1 MNRTITIIDTFGFF
15 FRSYYALPQ
24 YLKTK
29 DGFPTGL
36 ITGFLNYIQHL
47 IKDEA
52 STHILF
58 AMDAKGS
65 TFREEIYKE
74 YKAHRDPP
82 PPDLLKQLPVAIE
95 LIEKMGYK
103 SLSVEGYE
111 ADDVIASVAKM
122 AKKQGIKVRIVSHD
136 KDLNQLIDDGR
147 VVLVDA
153 VKKVELD
160 EDGCKEKYG
169 ITPLEFRSYQAIVGD
184 SADNVPGVKGIGK
197 VGATKLIHDFGSLDG
212 IYANLDKIT
221 QKAMRAKLEASKKEA
236 FISFDL
242 VSLRDDL
249 FESIEFD
256 ELLINSRDPFANIVK
271 ELERYEQNAILR
283 SLRAKEQLVAK
294 RDSLFDE
301 EDLKVERSGV
311 AFEAKLI
318 TEKSELDALLSR
330 LDENTIVAF
339 DTETSGLEYR
349 ADHLVGFSFCFEPN
363 IAYYVPIDH
372 NYLGVPKQISKQ
384 DAMSAI
390 EQIFRSCVVGHNIKF
405 DLHFIKNLSEANFS
419 VEMDTMILAWLADN
433 SSRLSL
439 DTLSDELLG
448 YKMVPFKDM
457 VKKGENFSSVSL
469 ENATLY
475 AAEDALITLRIYN
488 LLASKLSP
496 DLMRLAKEVEV
507 PFISTLLRMEREGI
521 KVDTT
526 KLAKLKE
533 EFAEVLASLKRQI
546 FELSSSEFNL
556 NSPQQVSRV
565 LFEELALPT
574 QKRTKTGFSTNEESL
589 KMLVDLHPVVAKLL
603 EYREIHKL
611 QSTYAEPLLALARS
625 SIDRRVHTS
634 FLQVGTATGRLSS
647 SNPNLQNI
655 PARGEFGLKIRE
667 VFVASEGK
675 LLIGIDYSQIELRL
689 LAHFSGDE
697 VLVRAFFEDQDI
709 HLATA
714 SMLFGEDEA
723 KAKRDIAKTVN
734 FGLLYGM
741 GPKRLSE
748 TLSIPY
754 AEAKEIIERYF
765 KLFPSVKSYF
775 ASIIKSSRDLGFTQM
790 LLGRRRYFDY
800 QKANAMQQAS
810 FEREAVNSIF
820 QGSASDLIKLAMNS
834 IDRIIIEEDLS
845 AKMLLQIHDELIF
858 EADESEAK
866 ELGKRFQS
874 VMQNIY
880 KLNIPLKATL
890 NIGKNWS
897 QLK

>member
-160 EDGCKEKYG
+160 EDGCKQKYG

-283 SLRAKEQLVAK
+283 SLKAKEQLVAK

-349 ADHLVGFSFCFEPN
+349 SDHLVGFSFCFEPH

-448 YKMVPFKDM
+448 YKMVPFKDV

>member
-283 SLRAKEQLVAK
+283 SLKAKEQLVAK

-349 ADHLVGFSFCFEPN
+349 SDHLVGFSFCFEPN

-448 YKMVPFKDM
+448 YKMVPFKDV

-667 VFVASEGK
+667 VFTAEAGK

>member
-565 LFEELALPT
+565 LFEELGLPT
-574 QKRTKTGFSTNEESL
+574 QKKTKTGFSTNEESL

-667 VFVASEGK
+667 VFTAEAGK